1 MVMMAAQL
9 SRMLASIHGEDIT
22 RAALTLPDA
31 AGAPNEPHYV
41 EIRRGGRR
49 ILITFNRIEYKAAG
63 NKTKAHW
70 SWTASSAALVE

>member
-1 MVMMAAQL
+1 
-9 SRMLASIHGEDIT
+9 MLASIPGEDIT

-31 AGAPNEPHYV
+31 AGAPDKPHYV
-41 EIRRGGRR
+41 EIRLRSGRRRLRGSR

>member
-1 MVMMAAQL
+1 
-9 SRMLASIHGEDIT
+9 MLPLIPGENIT

-31 AGAPNEPHYV
+31 ISAPDEPHYV
-41 EIRRGGRR
+41 EIRLRGRR

-70 SWTASSAALVE
+70 SWTASSAALVK

>member
-1 MVMMAAQL
+1 MNIL
-9 SRMLASIHGEDIT
+9 SLIAGEDIT

-31 AGAPNEPHYV
+31 TNAPDEPHYV
-41 EIRRGGRR
+41 EIRRRGRR

-70 SWTASSAALVE
+70 AWTASSAALVK